1 MPTKAMVKRNIV
13 IDKKYKFQ
21 LEIYL
26 GLDCHDDITWE
37 IFPEDHDAA
46 LYAFSNKDKLNQII
60 KQKHIYEDTKVRS
73 TN

>member
-37 IFPEDHDAA
+37 IFPED
-46 LYAFSNKDKLNQII
+46 DKGKKQDILKAIHFLEMII
-60 KQKHIYEDTKVRS
+60 ERDYNENS
-73 TN
+73 

>member
-1 MPTKAMVKRNIV
+1 MARKARVVKHIM
-13 IDKKYKFQ
+13 IAKHKFR

-26 GLDCHDDITWE
+26 ALEGHKDISWE
-37 IFPEDHDAA
+37 IFPEDYHAA